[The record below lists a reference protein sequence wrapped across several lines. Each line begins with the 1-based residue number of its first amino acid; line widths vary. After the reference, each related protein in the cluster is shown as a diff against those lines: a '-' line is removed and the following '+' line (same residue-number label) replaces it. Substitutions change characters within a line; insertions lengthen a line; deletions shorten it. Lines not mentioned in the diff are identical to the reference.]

1 MSDGLAAGG
10 SGLLLAVDTTGE
22 RCSACVYDTRS
33 SRVLALAEPEIGK
46 GHAER
51 LMGVVDDV
59 LAAAGAGYGDL
70 ERLAVAVGPGS
81 FTGIRVGVSAIRGLS
96 LALARPA
103 VGVDVLEALAQPHL
117 NAGSAV
123 LAVQDARRG
132 ELYAALYAKEGSAL
146 RVPAALAAQSLPAF
160 VASVEGQSLALVGSG
175 AGIASA
181 QLAHARIVSSRPEP
195 SIAAVAAI
203 GARRGTG
210 APVRPLYL
218 RQADAKPSSTP
229 RLVRAT

>member
-1 MSDGLAAGG
+1 MSESNAAAG

-22 RCSACVYDTRS
+22 RCSACVYDARS

-59 LAAAGAGYGDL
+59 LATAGISYDDL

-81 FTGIRVGVSAIRGLS
+81 FTGIRVGVSAVRG
-96 LALARPA
+96 LALALGRPA
-103 VGVDVLEALAQPHL
+103 VGVDVLEALAHPHL

-123 LAVQDARRG
+123 LAIQDARRG
-132 ELYAALYAKEGSAL
+132 ELYAALYAANGSVLRAPAVLAL
-146 RVPAALAAQSLPAF
+146 DALPAFATGGQAQSL
-160 VASVEGQSLALVGSG
+160 GLAGSG
-175 AGIASA
+175 AAIASA
-181 QLAHARIVSSRPEP
+181 QLAHARIVSSRAEP
-195 SIAAVAAI
+195 PIEAVAAI
-203 GARRGTG
+203 GARRVPG

-229 RLVRAT
+229 SLVRAT